1 MNIMNWQPSK
11 YLEDPQEYQRKYV
24 TPIINN
30 NKDAVTGHHG
40 KFALIILNQPILIHR
55 TLFNN
60 VWQNATY
67 RFCADGGANR
77 LYDLLKTDE
86 ERAKFLPDYIRGDLD
101 SLRDS
106 VKDYYESQGVPVEC
120 VGDQYST
127 DFMKCVELVRAR
139 DPSPSSS
146 SSSSSSTTTSTGV
159 ESTIASEKLD
169 HRTQEER
176 QASNLGIIAL
186 GGTGGRFDQ
195 SMSSIHHLY
204 ILNQERQATLV
215 SDQSIVVVLG
225 AGAHEITCNLDI
237 EGPTCGIIPVGS
249 TEAILT
255 TTGLKWDIEDWKT
268 SFGTQIS
275 TSNALVGSKVIVKTN
290 APVVWTTELR
300 LGEK

>member
-1 MNIMNWQPSK
+1 MNWQPSK
-11 YLEDPQEYQRKYV
+11 CLEDPQEYQRKYV
-24 TPIINN
+24 TANGN
-30 NKDAVTGHHG
+30 AMAGDHG

-86 ERAKFLPDYIRGDLD
+86 ERSKFLPDYIRGDLD

-106 VKDYYESQGVPVEC
+106 VKNYYQSQGVPVERD
-120 VGDQYST
+120 GSEYST

-139 DPSPSSS
+139 DPSPSPL
-146 SSSSSSTTTSTGV
+146 TTAAGAPA
-159 ESTIASEKLD
+159 IASEAPD
-169 HRTQEER
+169 HRTLEER
-176 QASNLGIIAL
+176 QESNLGIIAL

-204 ILNQERQATLV
+204 ILNQERHATLI
-215 SDQSIVVVLG
+215 SDESIVVLLG
-225 AGAHEITCNLDI
+225 AGTHEITCNLDI

-275 TSNALVGSKVIVKTN
+275 TSNALVGSKVTIKTN

-300 LGEK
+300 SGEKY

>member
-1 MNIMNWQPSK
+1 MNWQPSK
-11 YLEDPQEYQRKYV
+11 CLEDPQEYQRKYV
-24 TPIINN
+24 TANS
-30 NKDAVTGHHG
+30 DVMAGHHG
-40 KFALIILNQPILIHR
+40 KFALIILNQPIRIHR

-60 VWQNATY
+60 LWQNATY

-77 LYDLLKTDE
+77 LYDLLETDE
-86 ERAKFLPDYIRGDLD
+86 ERSKFLPDYVRGDLD

-106 VKDYYESQGVPVEC
+106 VKNYYQSKGVPVERI
-120 VGDQYST
+120 DEQNST

-139 DPSPSSS
+139 DPSPPSL
-146 SSSSSSTTTSTGV
+146 TTTAGPTAPAI
-159 ESTIASEKLD
+159 TSEALGQKTL
-169 HRTQEER
+169 EER
-176 QASNLGIIAL
+176 HAKNLGIIAL

-215 SDQSIVVVLG
+215 SDESIIILLS
-225 AGAHEITCNLDI
+225 AGTHEITCNLDI

-255 TTGLKWDIEDWKT
+255 TTGLKWDVEDWT
-268 SFGTQIS
+268 TRFGTQIS
-275 TSNALVGSKVIVKTN
+275 TSNALVGSKVTIKTN

-300 LGEK
+300 SAE

>member
-1 MNIMNWQPSK
+1 MNWQPSK
-11 YLEDPQEYQRKYV
+11 CLEDPQEYQRKYV
-24 TPIINN
+24 TANN
-30 NKDAVTGHHG
+30 DAMAGHHG

-86 ERAKFLPDYIRGDLD
+86 ERSKFLPDYIRGDLD

-106 VKDYYESQGVPVEC
+106 VKNYYQSQGVPVERN
-120 VGDQYST
+120 GDEYST

-139 DPSPSSS
+139 DPSPSSL
-146 SSSSSSTTTSTGV
+146 TTTAGSTV
-159 ESTIASEKLD
+159 PAITSEAPD
-169 HRTQEER
+169 HRTLEER
-176 QASNLGIIAL
+176 QASNLGIVAL

-204 ILNQERQATLV
+204 ILNQERHVTLV
-215 SDQSIVVVLG
+215 SDESIVVVLG
-225 AGAHEITCNLDI
+225 AGMHEITCNLDI
-237 EGPTCGIIPVGS
+237 EGPSCGIIPVGS

-275 TSNALVGSKVIVKTN
+275 TSNALVGSKVTIKTN

-300 LGEK
+300 FGENNN

>member
-1 MNIMNWQPSK
+1 MNWQPSK
-11 YLEDPQEYQRKYV
+11 CLEDPQEYQQKYV
-24 TPIINN
+24 TANS
-30 NKDAVTGHHG
+30 DAMAGHHG

-86 ERAKFLPDYIRGDLD
+86 ERSRFLPDYIRGDLD

-106 VKDYYESQGVPVEC
+106 VKNYYQSKGVPVEG
-120 VGDQYST
+120 VDDEYST

-146 SSSSSSTTTSTGV
+146 LTTEGSTASAITSQ
-159 ESTIASEKLD
+159 APD
-169 HRTQEER
+169 HKALEER
-176 QASNLGIIAL
+176 RASNLGIIAL

-215 SDQSIVVVLG
+215 SDESIVVVLG
-225 AGAHEITCNLDI
+225 AGTHDITCNLDI

-275 TSNALVGSKVIVKTN
+275 TSNALAESKVTIKTN

-300 LGEK
+300 FGEK

>member
-1 MNIMNWQPSK
+1 MQWQPSK

-24 TPIINN
+24 T
-30 NKDAVTGHHG
+30 NKKDMASHHG

-60 VWQNATY
+60 IWENATY

-77 LYDLLKTDE
+77 LYDLLKTDK
-86 ERAKFLPDYIRGDLD
+86 ERAKFLPDSIRGDLD

-106 VKDYYESQGVPVEC
+106 VKEYYQSMGVPVDHVEE
-120 VGDQYST
+120 QNST

-139 DPSPSSS
+139 DPSPSSP
-146 SSSSSSTTTSTGV
+146 SSTT
-159 ESTIASEKLD
+159 KLGAEPAISSD
-169 HRTQEER
+169 ALDPRSQEECV
-176 QASNLGIIAL
+176 ASNLGIIAL

-204 ILNQERQATLV
+204 ILNQERQAALV
-215 SDQSIVVVLG
+215 SSESIVVVLG
-225 AGAHEITCNLDI
+225 AGVHEITCNLDI

-255 TTGLKWDIEDWKT
+255 TTGLKWDI
-268 SFGTQIS
+268 
-275 TSNALVGSKVIVKTN
+275 
-290 APVVWTTELR
+290 
-300 LGEK
+300 

>member
-1 MNIMNWQPSK
+1 MKWQPSK

-24 TPIINN
+24 TDK
-30 NKDAVTGHHG
+30 KDSMASHHG

-60 VWQNATY
+60 VWENATY
-67 RFCADGGANR
+67 RICADGGANR

-86 ERAKFLPDYIRGDLD
+86 EREKFLPDCIRGDLD

-106 VKDYYESQGVPVEC
+106 VKEYYQSVGVLVELIEE
-120 VGDQYST
+120 QYST
-127 DFMKCVELVRAR
+127 DFMKCVEFVRAR
-139 DPSPSSS
+139 DPSPSSHP
-146 SSSSSSTTTSTGV
+146 STTTTETGA
-159 ESTIASEKLD
+159 ESTVSSDTPD
-169 HRTQEER
+169 HRSQEER
-176 QASNLGIIAL
+176 VASNLGIIAL
-186 GGTGGRFDQ
+186 GGTSGRFDQ

-215 SDQSIVVVLG
+215 SNESIVIVLG
-225 AGAHEITCNLDI
+225 AGAHEITCNLDM

-268 SFGTQIS
+268 SFGTQVS
-275 TSNALVGSKVIVKTN
+275 TSNELVGSKVTIQTN
-290 APVVWTTELR
+290 APVVWTTEVR
-300 LGEK
+300 SAEI